1 MRATLPSAM
10 HPVSSGLVVRIRL
23 RFKPGAAARQE
34 DHAASGPKPI
44 SGQEVINRVRALF
57 AANSFTEAERA
68 WLAKLASRATLF
80 TPTEGRDLLA
90 VVTQSAADEV
100 DSDGVASAPVI
111 RTMDSR
117 GGRASTGAHRLD
129 MLRALMARMSGQ
141 GGASLLMKAVVAVAE
156 QSVVRT
162 QLGQLASYEPS
173 NPTGS
178 YVLQLANEND
188 RSVLEQLLSA
198 QTECQAQL

>member
-1 MRATLPSAM
+1 
-10 HPVSSGLVVRIRL
+10 
-23 RFKPGAAARQE
+23 
-34 DHAASGPKPI
+34 
-44 SGQEVINRVRALF
+44 
-57 AANSFTEAERA
+57 
-68 WLAKLASRATLF
+68 
-80 TPTEGRDLLA
+80 
-90 VVTQSAADEV
+90 
-100 DSDGVASAPVI
+100 
-111 RTMDSR
+111 MDSR